1 MADEAP
7 SDDAS
12 LGPAVSE
19 RGSQHGGAESEP
31 PDAQPVVV
39 DGAAADAGT
48 AAPAPA
54 LQHPLWTR
62 AAGGAAAAA
71 AAGRASGRGV
81 GVGVVNGTSAGSG
94 GGGGAQRAFRPLSA
108 KVLEQQ
114 RRDAL
119 GGDGASVQSDED
131 DEDADVAAARRQK
144 RRRTARPAADDDEQ
158 RSEHANGE
166 AGGDEEEARAVGG
179 TSDDEDDRDGMARAA
194 FGGGGGGGGGRGA
207 GAAPPPRR
215 RTPGAGAGGEGG
227 GRSCCTALSQLSDS
241 EADSLDSVAIARARR
256 EAFPIHGV
264 KCVGCALPNRVTMID
279 DFVRVSSARMSEAA
293 LYKTAALIFQRDIRE
308 PAEKEGVS
316 IPGWAWQ
323 DIAMHYSIHIVD
335 PRHQRQEDL
344 RSLST
349 VRKHLED
356 NLMRVDTETGEQS
369 LDKDNAK
376 LLLAVIAA
384 SEKNIDAQQRDN
396 LGLAAGGGGGNSKT
410 KRTNSST

>member
-1 MADEAP
+1 MP
-7 SDDAS
+7 
-12 LGPAVSE
+12 
-19 RGSQHGGAESEP
+19 
-31 PDAQPVVV
+31 
-39 DGAAADAGT
+39 T
-48 AAPAPA
+48 AASRAPWRRRR
-54 LQHPLWTR
+54 WTR
-62 AAGGAAAAA
+62 RRCRAGG
-71 AAGRASGRGV
+71 
-81 GVGVVNGTSAGSG
+81 
-94 GGGGAQRAFRPLSA
+94 
-108 KVLEQQ
+108 
-114 RRDAL
+114 
-119 GGDGASVQSDED
+119 
-131 DEDADVAAARRQK
+131 
-144 RRRTARPAADDDEQ
+144 
-158 RSEHANGE
+158 
-166 AGGDEEEARAVGG
+166 
-179 TSDDEDDRDGMARAA
+179 
-194 FGGGGGGGGGRGA
+194 
-207 GAAPPPRR
+207 R
-215 RTPGAGAGGEGG
+215 RTPGAGGGGDGG

-241 EADSLDSVAIARARR
+241 EADSLDSAAIARARR

-396 LGLAAGGGGGNSKT
+396 LGLAAGGGGNSKT

>member
-81 GVGVVNGTSAGSG
+81 SVGVVNGTSAGS

-144 RRRTARPAADDDEQ
+144 RRRTARPAADDDE
-158 RSEHANGE
+158 
-166 AGGDEEEARAVGG
+166 
-179 TSDDEDDRDGMARAA
+179 
-194 FGGGGGGGGGRGA
+194 
-207 GAAPPPRR
+207 
-215 RTPGAGAGGEGG
+215 
-227 GRSCCTALSQLSDS
+227 
-241 EADSLDSVAIARARR
+241 
-256 EAFPIHGV
+256 
-264 KCVGCALPNRVTMID
+264 
-279 DFVRVSSARMSEAA
+279 
-293 LYKTAALIFQRDIRE
+293 
-308 PAEKEGVS
+308 
-316 IPGWAWQ
+316 
-323 DIAMHYSIHIVD
+323 
-335 PRHQRQEDL
+335 
-344 RSLST
+344 
-349 VRKHLED
+349 
-356 NLMRVDTETGEQS
+356 
-369 LDKDNAK
+369 
-376 LLLAVIAA
+376 
-384 SEKNIDAQQRDN
+384 
-396 LGLAAGGGGGNSKT
+396 
-410 KRTNSST
+410 